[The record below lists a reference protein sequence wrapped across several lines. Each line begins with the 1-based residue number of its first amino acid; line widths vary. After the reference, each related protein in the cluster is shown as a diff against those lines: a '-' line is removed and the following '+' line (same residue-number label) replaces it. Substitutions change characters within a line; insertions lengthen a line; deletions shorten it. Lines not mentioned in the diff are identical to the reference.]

1 MNKTTFILQEGK
13 DVAKIKTAYI
23 FKGLGYNLIPSTPNE
38 KDLNK
43 MKAYLKNQLSNNGE
57 NSDEAI
63 VNNIIGSSPQIGLTL
78 SFRER
83 KFIETLTMV
92 IANSTLMDLI
102 QKNTY
107 YHKKGKDY
115 KNTPINYKELRFKI
129 PIKSINKLFGRS
141 VLEKEGE
148 NKENLIERLSKKKFF
163 LKTTKGQIVYQKAFP
178 MICKDDYLIFTFHHF
193 LVGKS
198 YDKRKDFFKDIN
210 TLYETIFFEL
220 LFRNTKEFRKTP
232 NSHFC
237 FTARS
242 LLKDLGL
249 DKTVKTHKNR
259 VRNIINI
266 CFKKAF
272 DKGVFTELYQYE
284 KEIFNKDDKQHI
296 NIAFNPD
303 YKWCD

>member
-63 VNNIIGSSPQIGLTL
+63 VNNIIGSSPKIGLTL

-107 YHKKGKDY
+107 YAKKDKEF
-115 KNTPINYKELRFKI
+115 KIAHINYEGLRFKI
-129 PIKSINKLFGRS
+129 PIKIINKLFGRS
-141 VLEKEGE
+141 VIEKEGE
-148 NKENLIERLSKKKFF
+148 NKVNLIERLSERKFF
-163 LKTTKGQIVYQKAFP
+163 LKNTKGKIVYQKAFP
-178 MICKDDYLIFTFHHF
+178 MVCKGDYLIFTFHHF
-193 LVGKS
+193 LIGKS

-210 TLYETIFFEL
+210 TLNEVIFFEL
-220 LFRNTKEFRKTP
+220 LFDKTKAFKRTP
-232 NSHFC
+232 YSHFC
-237 FTARS
+237 FTTRS
-242 LLKDLGL
+242 LLKDLGV
-249 DKTVKTHKNR
+249 DNTVKTHKDR
-259 VRNIINI
+259 VRNTINV
-266 CFKKAF
+266 CFQKAF
-272 DKGVFTELYQYE
+272 DKGVFTELYQYK
-284 KEIFNKDDKQHI
+284 KETFNKDDKQHI
-296 NIAFNPD
+296 NLAFNPD
-303 YKWCD
+303 FKWCN